1 MARGN
6 NPRRFSLAVRGNFLQ
21 IGRVYF
27 GHEPFTLLD
36 NFHIMLPEYLLLVIV
51 PIMLAFWAQM
61 RVSSTYA
68 RWSQVGSR
76 SGMTGMEVAGAV
88 MRSAGI
94 DNVDIVEIP
103 GHLTDHYDAQNKRLA
118 LSSENYHGTSLA
130 ALGVA
135 AHESGHAIQDK
146 VHYPA
151 LSLRMQLVPVTNFAS
166 SLLPIIIIG
175 AFFFGFFKLIY
186 AAVAF
191 YLILAIFQL
200 VTMPVEFD
208 ASHRALQRLQGL
220 GILTGEEMVGAR
232 AVLKAAAWTYVAAFV
247 AALGNLLYY
256 LSLVSGNRRR

>member
-1 MARGN
+1 
-6 NPRRFSLAVRGNFLQ
+6 
-21 IGRVYF
+21 
-27 GHEPFTLLD
+27 
-36 NFHIMLPEYLLLVIV
+36 MLTEYLLLFIV
-51 PIMLAFWAQM
+51 PIVLGLWAQM

-68 RWSQVGSR
+68 KWSQVGSR
-76 SGMTGMEVAGAV
+76 TGMTGAEVANAV

-146 VHYPA
+146 EHYAA
-151 LSLRMQLVPVTNFAS
+151 LNMRMQLVPITNFAS
-166 SLLPIIIIG
+166 SLLPMIIIG
-175 AFFFGFFKLIY
+175 AIFFRIFGLIY
-186 AAVAF
+186 IAIGV
-191 YLILAIFQL
+191 YLILSVFQL

-208 ASHRALQRLQGL
+208 ASRRALQRLQGL
-220 GILTGEEMVGAR
+220 GILSGEEMVGAR
-232 AVLKAAAWTYVAAFV
+232 DVLKAAAWTYVAAFI
-247 AALGNLLYY
+247 ASLGTLLYY